1 MLLFVYILMI
11 GLISSF
17 SAARPVPRANAM
29 VPFAVPHLNS
39 LNTAAAP
46 YQLFAHPLQNGYNH
60 FSSGRTPPVLPA
72 LPTGPYPSFRHRQHR
87 RRLTRGPSI
96 VFVTLGCICGLV
108 VVVGL
113 TRCVLDWRS
122 APQRNAV
129 MTASARQ
136 RLLREMADN
145 SLNAER
151 RPRNDSPAPPPY
163 DDASP
168 PSYTDDVPVPAPET
182 APVPAP
188 TPIQENTATPHSPRS

>member
-1 MLLFVYILMI
+1 MLSFVYILMI
-11 GLISSF
+11 GFISSF

-29 VPFAVPHLNS
+29 VPFAMPRPNTLN
-39 LNTAAAP
+39 AAAP
-46 YQLFAHPLQNGYNH
+46 YQLFVHPLQNGYNH
-60 FSSGRTPPVLPA
+60 FSSGHSPPVLPA

-87 RRLTRGPSI
+87 RRLARGPSI
-96 VFVTLGCICGLV
+96 VFVTLGCVCGLV
-108 VVVGL
+108 AVVGL

-168 PSYTDDVPVPAPET
+168 PSYTDDVPAPIPTQET
-182 APVPAP
+182 IAL
-188 TPIQENTATPHSPRS
+188 PHSPRS